1 MAAKTKIIGTLISSF
16 VLTIALAFS
25 LPRPE
30 NRSIMRQWF
39 WLNKTYRLSDAELII
54 AGDSRAYRGIDP
66 KSFGDD
72 LNSINLAYSAAG
84 FSKEYLDFVCA
95 HFHENGKEK
104 VLILGLTPFSFTPT
118 ALKNE
123 HLESFLI
130 MSAFQRNKG
139 LYINPTLQ
147 LFEPRTVE
155 DLYPIN
161 TSENYTEVYHKN
173 GWMES
178 NDLPGDSLSALKS
191 YQSIFD
197 ENRVQESAVSYLM
210 IRVDSLRKAGV
221 TIIGLRPPTTPQMR
235 ALEDSIS
242 GYNEQALKHQF
253 EAAGGLWIDVKDE
266 YFATYDGSHLR
277 PADARRLSKTI
288 RDKIKQL

>member
-1 MAAKTKIIGTLISSF
+1 MAAKTKIIATLILSF
-16 VLTIALAFS
+16 LLTIALAFT
-25 LPRPE
+25 LPQSE

-39 WLNKTYRLSDAELII
+39 WLNKTYHLSDAELIV

-66 KSFGDD
+66 KSIGDD

-123 HLESFLI
+123 HLQGFQK
-130 MSAFQRNKG
+130 MSPFQRYKG
-139 LYINPTLQ
+139 LYINPALQ

-161 TSENYTEVYHKN
+161 VSEKYTEVYHEN

-197 ENRVQESAVSYLM
+197 ENRVEESAASYLM
-210 IRVDSLRKAGV
+210 TQVDSLHKAGIM
-221 TIIGLRPPTTPQMR
+221 IIGFRPPTTPQMR
-235 ALEDSIS
+235 ALEDSLS
-242 GYNEQALKHQF
+242 GFDEHTFKLQF
-253 EAAGGLWIDVKDE
+253 EAAGGLWLDVKDE
-266 YFATYDGSHLR
+266 DFATYDGSHLR
-277 PADARRLSKTI
+277 PADARRLSK
-288 RDKIKQL
+288 KIGVVLK